1 MAARF
6 LQLECFGLDF
16 TSYHKIVL
24 MIKCSQHIG
33 ILLVLHVLEWLN
45 NFVYTFCSSW
55 HFYASN
61 VFNVALFMASQ
72 LWEDCFYC
80 PIQSICMENF

>member
-1 MAARF
+1 
-6 LQLECFGLDF
+6 
-16 TSYHKIVL
+16 

-33 ILLVLHVLEWLN
+33 ILLVLHVFEWLN

-55 HFYASN
+55 HFYASY

-72 LWEDCFYC
+72 LWEDGLYC
-80 PIQSICMENF
+80 PIQSICMENLLKWLLTIPTIIF